1 MKSLVCG
8 TCLSALNSPLA
19 AFGDDLPGDDSGSP
33 APAGGEQRPGGRRIH
48 ARTLTLYAALFGLGM
63 ILTAWLWTSVI
74 QGRDPGAWFPTGHW
88 PVDLILGGLFGVGFA
103 LVAWKLLDY
112 VSVFQRMEQM
122 LTGLLDM
129 DALRMYDAL
138 LFGLLAGIPEE
149 ILFRGAMQ
157 AALGWGIT
165 SVLFGALHAVSP
177 AYFAYA
183 TLAGALLGGLAIW
196 RGGLWAPIA
205 AHVTIDTCM
214 FILLLHRWRRAP
226 CRG

>member
-1 MKSLVCG
+1 MKSFVCG
-8 TCLSALNSPLA
+8 TCLLELNRPPA
-19 AFGDDLPGDDSGSP
+19 MPGDDLAGGDSGTP
-33 APAGGEQRPGGRRIH
+33 APAGEGKPPGGRHIH
-48 ARTLTLYAALFGLGM
+48 PHMLTVLAALFGLGM
-63 ILTAWLWTSVI
+63 ILAAWLWTGVI
-74 QGRDPGAWFPTGHW
+74 RERDLGAWFPSEHW
-88 PVDLILGGLFGVGFA
+88 RADLILGGLVGAGFA

-112 VSVFQRMEQM
+112 VSAFQRMEQM
-122 LTGLLDM
+122 LTSVLDM
-129 DALRMYDAL
+129 DALRVYDVL

-183 TLAGALLGGLAIW
+183 TLAGLLLGGLAIW
-196 RGGLWAPIA
+196 RGGLWTPIA

-214 FILLLHRWRRAP
+214 FILLLLRWRHAP